1 MMQHTIVTNDEQLQQ
16 CLAIRKEV
24 FVVEQEVDLSLEI
37 DEYDD
42 LSSSCTHFL
51 LTKDGQA
58 IGTSR
63 MKPYE
68 GSAVKLQRIA
78 VLKYARGNGAG
89 QSLVQ
94 AMEQIASEQGFNE
107 AVLDAQVQA
116 EPFYRKL
123 GYLPVSED
131 IFLDAGIPHIRM
143 SHKF

>member
-1 MMQHTIVTNDEQLQQ
+1 MQYTIVTSDEQLQQ

-24 FVVEQEVDLSLEI
+24 FVEEQKVDISLEI

-42 LSSSCTHFL
+42 LSAACTHFL
-51 LTKDGQA
+51 LAEDGQA

-68 GSAVKLQRIA
+68 GSTVKLQRIA
-78 VLKYARGNGAG
+78 VLKEARGKGAG
-89 QSLVQ
+89 QALVR
-94 AMEQIASEQGFNE
+94 AMERHASEQGYNE
-107 AVLDAQVQA
+107 AVLDAQIQA
-116 EPFYRKL
+116 KEFYEKL

-143 SHKF
+143 SHKL